1 MITIDL
7 ITGFLGSGKT
17 TFIEKYARWLVA
29 KGERV
34 CILENDYGAINIDRV
49 LLQDLLGPNCELE
62 MVVGGDGAEAH
73 QRRFRTKLI
82 SMAMLGYTRVL
93 VEPSG
98 IYDIDEFFDTL
109 YEEPLDRWYEVGS
122 VLAIVDARLDPA
134 LSAASRYLLASEA
147 ANAGKIIL
155 SKLPA
160 AASTP
165 EAAETQPEA
174 NRTAGIDTDRRDDRR
189 QGAMTAAVDDTE
201 QSATT
206 AAVVDIDQ
214 HPTVAQ
220 NDTIRQTLAILNQVM
235 EELQCTRRFA
245 YPADV
250 LAKPWAQLEDADF
263 RMLEN
268 AGYRHVSFLKQ
279 AVAEEDAYQSLFY
292 MHYETTPEDLQTR
305 VLKLLM
311 DPAAGHVLR
320 IKGFSSGLELN
331 VTKDERHF
339 RPLTAPTEDVIIV
352 IGEDLRKDIVT
363 SYFPGAVTV

>member
-1 MITIDL
+1 MIKIDL

-29 KGERV
+29 RGERV

-49 LLQDLLGPNCELE
+49 LLQDLLGPSCELE

-109 YEEPLDRWYEVGS
+109 YEEPLDRWYEAGS
-122 VLAIVDARLDPA
+122 VLAIVDARLDPD
-134 LSAASRYLLASEA
+134 LSPASRYLLASEA

-155 SKLPA
+155 SKLPG
-160 AASTP
+160 
-165 EAAETQPEA
+165 
-174 NRTAGIDTDRRDDRR
+174 N
-189 QGAMTAAVDDTE
+189 
-201 QSATT
+201 
-206 AAVVDIDQ
+206 
-214 HPTVAQ
+214 VAQ
-220 NDTIRQTLAILNQVM
+220 TLTILNQAM

-263 RMLEN
+263 QMLAA
-268 AGYRHVSFLKQ
+268 AGYRHVSFLKK
-279 AVAEEDAYQSLFY
+279 AVAEEDSYQSLFY
-292 MHYETTPEDLQTR
+292 MHYETTPENLQKR
-305 VLKLLM
+305 VLKLLE

-339 RPLTAPTEDVIIV
+339 RPLTSPTEDVIIV
-352 IGEDLRKDIVT
+352 IGEDLQKDIVAG
-363 SYFPGAVTV
+363 YFPGAVTV

>member
-1 MITIDL
+1 MIKIDL

-17 TFIEKYARWLVA
+17 TFIERYARWLVA

-62 MVVGGDGAEAH
+62 MVVGGDGAVAH

-109 YEEPLDRWYEVGS
+109 YEEPLDRWYELGS
-122 VLAIVDARLDPA
+122 VLTIVDARLDPG
-134 LSAASRYLLASEA
+134 LSPASRYLLASEA

-155 SKLPA
+155 SKLPVT
-160 AASTP
+160 ASVPKDDETLP
-165 EAAETQPEA
+165 AE
-174 NRTAGIDTDRRDDRR
+174 DS
-189 QGAMTAAVDDTE
+189 AAVDN
-201 QSATT
+201 
-206 AAVVDIDQ
+206 IDQ
-214 HPTVAQ
+214 HPVRAQ
-220 NDTIRQTLAILNQVM
+220 NDVIGQTLAVLNQAM
-235 EELQCTRRFA
+235 EEVQCTRRFA

-250 LAKPWAQLEDADF
+250 LAKPWDQLEDSDF
-263 RMLEN
+263 QMLEA
-268 AGYRHVSFLKQ
+268 AGYRHVSFLKK

-292 MHYETTPEDLQTR
+292 MHYETTPEDLKAR
-305 VLKLLM
+305 VLRLLE

-339 RPLTAPTEDVIIV
+339 RPLSVPTEDVIIV
-352 IGEDLRKDIVT
+352 IGEALRKDIVT
-363 SYFPGAVTV
+363 GYFPGAVTV

>member
-122 VLAIVDARLDPA
+122 VLAIVDARLDPG
-134 LSAASRYLLASEA
+134 LSPASRYLLATEA
-147 ANAGKIIL
+147 AGAGKIIL
-155 SKLPA
+155 SKL
-160 AASTP
+160 S
-165 EAAETQPEA
+165 E
-174 NRTAGIDTDRRDDRR
+174 DT
-189 QGAMTAAVDDTE
+189 
-201 QSATT
+201 
-206 AAVVDIDQ
+206 
-214 HPTVAQ
+214 Q
-220 NDTIRQTLAILNQVM
+220 NDTIAQTLAILNQAM
-235 EELQCTRRFA
+235 EEVQCTRRFA

-250 LAKPWAQLEDADF
+250 LAKPWDQLEDTDF
-263 RMLEN
+263 QMLEA
-268 AGYRHVSFLKQ
+268 AGYRHVSFLKK
-279 AVAEEDAYQSLFY
+279 AIAEEDAYQSLFY
-292 MHYETTPEDLQTR
+292 MHYETTPEDLQAR
-305 VLKLLM
+305 VLRLLA

-339 RPLTAPTEDVIIV
+339 RPLSVPTEDVIIV
-352 IGEDLRKDIVT
+352 IGEGLRKDIVAG
-363 SYFPGAVTV
+363 YFPGAVTV

>member
-17 TFIEKYARWLVA
+17 TFIENYARWLVA

-109 YEEPLDRWYEVGS
+109 YEEPLDRWYELGS
-122 VLAIVDARLDPA
+122 VLAIVDARLDPD
-134 LSAASRYLLASEA
+134 LSPASRYLLATEA
-147 ANAGKIIL
+147 AGAGKIIL
-155 SKLPA
+155 SKL
-160 AASTP
+160 S
-165 EAAETQPEA
+165 E
-174 NRTAGIDTDRRDDRR
+174 DT
-189 QGAMTAAVDDTE
+189 
-201 QSATT
+201 
-206 AAVVDIDQ
+206 
-214 HPTVAQ
+214 Q
-220 NDTIRQTLAILNQVM
+220 NDVIGQTLAVLNQAM
-235 EELQCTRRFA
+235 EEVQCTRRFA

-263 RMLEN
+263 QMLEA
-268 AGYRHVSFLKQ
+268 AGYRHVSFLKK

-292 MHYETTPEDLQTR
+292 MHYETTPEDLQAR
-305 VLKLLM
+305 VLKLIA

-339 RPLTAPTEDVIIV
+339 RPLSVPTEDVIIV
-352 IGEDLRKDIVT
+352 IGEGLRKDIVAG
-363 SYFPGAVTV
+363 YFPGAVTV

>member
-1 MITIDL
+1 MIKIDL

-109 YEEPLDRWYEVGS
+109 YEEPLDRWYKVGS
-122 VLAIVDARLDPA
+122 VLAIVDARLDSD
-134 LSAASRYLLASEA
+134 LSPASRYLLASEA

-155 SKLPA
+155 SKLA
-160 AASTP
+160 A
-165 EAAETQPEA
+165 
-174 NRTAGIDTDRRDDRR
+174 D
-189 QGAMTAAVDDTE
+189 
-201 QSATT
+201 
-206 AAVVDIDQ
+206 
-214 HPTVAQ
+214 AQ
-220 NDTIRQTLAILNQVM
+220 NDAIRQTLAILNQAM

-250 LAKPWAQLEDADF
+250 LAKPWDQLEDTDF
-263 RMLEN
+263 QMLEA
-268 AGYRHVSFLKQ
+268 AGYRHVSFLKK

-292 MHYETTPEDLQTR
+292 MHYETTPEDLQKR
-305 VLKLLM
+305 VLKLLT

-339 RPLTAPTEDVIIV
+339 RPLTTPTEDVIIV
-352 IGEDLRKDIVT
+352 IGENLRKDIVAA
-363 SYFPGAVTV
+363 YFPGAVTV

>member
-1 MITIDL
+1 MIKIDL

-17 TFIEKYARWLVA
+17 TFIERYARWLVA

-49 LLQDLLGPNCELE
+49 LLQDLFGPNCELE
-62 MVVGGDGAEAH
+62 MVVGGDGTVAH

-122 VLAIVDARLDPA
+122 VLTIVDARLDPG
-134 LSAASRYLLASEA
+134 LSPASRYLLASEA

-155 SKLPA
+155 SKLPVT
-160 AASTP
+160 ASVPKDDETLP
-165 EAAETQPEA
+165 AE
-174 NRTAGIDTDRRDDRR
+174 DS
-189 QGAMTAAVDDTE
+189 AAVDN
-201 QSATT
+201 
-206 AAVVDIDQ
+206 IDQ
-214 HPTVAQ
+214 HPVRAQ
-220 NDTIRQTLAILNQVM
+220 NDVIGQTLAVLNQAM
-235 EELQCTRRFA
+235 EEVQCTRRFA

-250 LAKPWAQLEDADF
+250 LAKPWDQLEDADF
-263 RMLEN
+263 QMLEA
-268 AGYRHVSFLKQ
+268 AGYRHVSFLKK

-292 MHYETTPEDLQTR
+292 MHYETTPEDLQAR
-305 VLKLLM
+305 VLKLLA

-339 RPLTAPTEDVIIV
+339 RSRSVPTEDVIIV
-352 IGEDLRKDIVT
+352 IGEGLRKDIVAG
-363 SYFPGAVTV
+363 YFPGAVTV

>member
-1 MITIDL
+1 MIKIDL

-122 VLAIVDARLDPA
+122 VLAIVDARLDPD

-155 SKLPA
+155 SKLP
-160 AASTP
+160 
-165 EAAETQPEA
+165 
-174 NRTAGIDTDRRDDRR
+174 TD
-189 QGAMTAAVDDTE
+189 
-201 QSATT
+201 
-206 AAVVDIDQ
+206 
-214 HPTVAQ
+214 AQ
-220 NDTIRQTLAILNQVM
+220 NDIAQTVAILNQAMV
-235 EELQCTRRFA
+235 EVQCKRRFS
-245 YPADV
+245 YPDDV
-250 LAKPWAQLEDADF
+250 LAKPWAQLEEADF
-263 RMLEN
+263 QMLEA
-268 AGYRHVSFLKQ
+268 AGYQHVSFLKK
-279 AVAEEDAYQSLFY
+279 AISEEDAYQSLFY

-305 VLKLLM
+305 VLKLLT

-331 VTKDERHF
+331 VTKDEHHF
-339 RPLTAPTEDVIIV
+339 RPRTTPTEDVIIV
-352 IGEDLRKDIVT
+352 IGEGLRKDIVAG
-363 SYFPGAVTV
+363 YFPGAVTV

>member
-1 MITIDL
+1 MIKIDL

-98 IYDIDEFFDTL
+98 IYDVDEFFDTL

-122 VLAIVDARLDPA
+122 VLTIVDARLDPE

-155 SKLPA
+155 SKLA
-160 AASTP
+160 A
-165 EAAETQPEA
+165 
-174 NRTAGIDTDRRDDRR
+174 D
-189 QGAMTAAVDDTE
+189 
-201 QSATT
+201 
-206 AAVVDIDQ
+206 
-214 HPTVAQ
+214 AQ
-220 NDTIRQTLAILNQVM
+220 NDAIRQTLAILNQAM
-235 EELQCTRRFA
+235 EELQCARRFA

-250 LAKPWAQLEDADF
+250 LAKPWDQLEDADF
-263 RMLEN
+263 QMLEA
-268 AGYRHVSFLKQ
+268 AGYRHVSFLKK

-292 MHYETTPEDLQTR
+292 MHYETTPEDLKER
-305 VLKLLM
+305 VLKLLE

-320 IKGFSSGLELN
+320 IKGFSSGLKLN

-339 RPLTAPTEDVIIV
+339 RPLTTPTEDVIIV
-352 IGEDLRKDIVT
+352 IGEGLRKDIVAG
-363 SYFPGAVTV
+363 YFPGAVTV

>member
-17 TFIEKYARWLVA
+17 TFIKKYARWLVA

-98 IYDIDEFFDTL
+98 IYDVDEFFDTL
-109 YEEPLDRWYEVGS
+109 YEEPLDRWYELGS
-122 VLAIVDARLDPA
+122 VLAIIDARLDPG
-134 LSAASRYLLASEA
+134 LSPASRYLLASEA

-155 SKLPA
+155 SKL
-160 AASTP
+160 S
-165 EAAETQPEA
+165 E
-174 NRTAGIDTDRRDDRR
+174 DT
-189 QGAMTAAVDDTE
+189 
-201 QSATT
+201 
-206 AAVVDIDQ
+206 
-214 HPTVAQ
+214 Q
-220 NDTIRQTLAILNQVM
+220 NDTIAQTLAILNQAM
-235 EELQCTRRFA
+235 EELQCSRRFS
-245 YPADV
+245 YPNDV
-250 LAKPWAQLEDADF
+250 LANPWDQLEDADF
-263 RMLEN
+263 QMLEA
-268 AGYRHVSFLKQ
+268 AGYRHVSFLKK
-279 AVAEEDAYQSLFY
+279 AVAEEGAYQSLFY
-292 MHYETTPEDLQTR
+292 MHYETTPEDLRAR
-305 VLKLLM
+305 VLKLLE

-352 IGEDLRKDIVT
+352 IGEGLRKDIVAG
-363 SYFPGAVTV
+363 YFPGAVTV

>member
-49 LLQDLLGPNCELE
+49 LLQDLLGPNCDLE

-82 SMAMLGYTRVL
+82 SMAMLGYTRVI

-98 IYDIDEFFDTL
+98 IYDVDEFFDTL
-109 YEEPLDRWYEVGS
+109 YEDPLDRWYKIGS
-122 VLAIVDARLDPA
+122 VLTIVDTQLDPK
-134 LSAASRYLLASEA
+134 LSEASRYLLASEA
-147 ANAGKIIL
+147 AGAGKIIL

-160 AASTP
+160 ASSTP
-165 EAAETQPEA
+165 EDAETQPAEDSA
-174 NRTAGIDTDRRDDRR
+174 ADINAGYPDDHPESTMTSPVVDTEKFPAKNSAVADIDTKN
-189 QGAMTAAVDDTE
+189 AA
-201 QSATT
+201 
-206 AAVVDIDQ
+206 IG
-214 HPTVAQ
+214 
-220 NDTIRQTLAILNQVM
+220 QTLMILNQSM
-235 EELQCTRRFA
+235 EEVQCKRRFS

-250 LAKPWAQLEDADF
+250 LAKPWDALEDTDF
-263 RMLEN
+263 QMLET
-268 AGYRHVSFLKQ
+268 AGYQHVGFLKR
-279 AVAEEDAYQSLFY
+279 AIAEGDAYQSLFY
-292 MHYETTPEDLQTR
+292 MHYETTAEDLQAR
-305 VLKLLM
+305 VLKLLE
-311 DPAAGHVLR
+311 DPTAGHVLR

-339 RPLTAPTEDVIIV
+339 RPLSAPTEDVIIV
-352 IGEDLRKDIVT
+352 IGEGLRKEIVAT
-363 SYFPGAVTV
+363 YFPGAVTV

>member
-122 VLAIVDARLDPA
+122 VLAIVDARLNPA
-134 LSAASRYLLASEA
+134 LSPASRYLLASEA

-160 AASTP
+160 ATSTP
-165 EAAETQPEA
+165 EADETQPAEDSA
-174 NRTAGIDTDRRDDRR
+174 ARIEIGRRNA
-189 QGAMTAAVDDTE
+189 QQHTMTAAVDN
-201 QSATT
+201 
-206 AAVVDIDQ
+206 IDQ
-214 HPTVAQ
+214 HTADAQ
-220 NDTIRQTLAILNQVM
+220 NDAIRQTLAILNQAM
-235 EELQCTRRFA
+235 EELQCARRFA

-250 LAKPWAQLEDADF
+250 LAKPWEQLEDADF

-268 AGYRHVSFLKQ
+268 AGYRHVSFLKRT
-279 AVAEEDAYQSLFY
+279 VAEEDAYQSLFY

-305 VLKLLM
+305 VLKLLT

-352 IGEDLRKDIVT
+352 IGENLRKDIVAG
-363 SYFPGAVTV
+363 YFPGAVTI

>member
-62 MVVGGDGAEAH
+62 MVVGGDGAKAH

-109 YEEPLDRWYEVGS
+109 YEEPLDRWYELGS
-122 VLAIVDARLDPA
+122 VLTIVDAQLDPN
-134 LSAASRYLLASEA
+134 LSPASRYLLATEA
-147 ANAGKIIL
+147 AGAGKIIL
-155 SKLPA
+155 SKL
-160 AASTP
+160 S
-165 EAAETQPEA
+165 E
-174 NRTAGIDTDRRDDRR
+174 DT
-189 QGAMTAAVDDTE
+189 
-201 QSATT
+201 
-206 AAVVDIDQ
+206 
-214 HPTVAQ
+214 Q
-220 NDTIRQTLAILNQVM
+220 NDVIGQTLAVLNQAM
-235 EELQCTRRFA
+235 EEVQCARRFA

-250 LAKPWAQLEDADF
+250 LAKPWGQLEDTDF
-263 RMLEN
+263 QMLEA
-268 AGYRHVSFLKQ
+268 AGYRHVSFLKK

-292 MHYETTPEDLQTR
+292 MHYETTPEDLQAR
-305 VLKLLM
+305 VLKLLV

-339 RPLTAPTEDVIIV
+339 RPLSVPTEDVIIV
-352 IGEDLRKDIVT
+352 IGEGLRKDIVAG
-363 SYFPGAVTV
+363 YFPGAVTV

>member
-62 MVVGGDGAEAH
+62 MVVGGDGAVAH

-98 IYDIDEFFDTL
+98 IYDIDEFFDSL

-122 VLAIVDARLDPA
+122 VLTIVDARLDPG
-134 LSAASRYLLASEA
+134 LSPASRYLLASEA
-147 ANAGKIIL
+147 AGAGKIIL
-155 SKLPA
+155 SKLPVTL
-160 AASTP
+160 STP
-165 EAAETQPEA
+165 KHDKARPEA
-174 NRTAGIDTDRRDDRR
+174 NRTAGIDTGRRNDRR
-189 QGAMTAAVDDTE
+189 QRAMTAPVDN
-201 QSATT
+201 
-206 AAVVDIDQ
+206 IDQ
-214 HPTVAQ
+214 HPERAQ
-220 NDTIRQTLAILNQVM
+220 NDVIAQTLAILNQVM
-235 EELQCTRRFA
+235 EEVQCARRFA

-250 LAKPWAQLEDADF
+250 LAKPWDQLEDSDF
-263 RMLEN
+263 QMLEA
-268 AGYRHVSFLKQ
+268 AGYRHVSFLKK

-292 MHYETTPEDLQTR
+292 MHYETTPEDLQAR
-305 VLKLLM
+305 VLKLLA

-320 IKGFSSGLELN
+320 IKGFSSGFELN

-352 IGEDLRKDIVT
+352 IGEGLRKDIVAG
-363 SYFPGAVTV
+363 YFPGAVTV

>member
-29 KGERV
+29 RGERV
-34 CILENDYGAINIDRV
+34 RILENDYGAINIDRV

-109 YEEPLDRWYEVGS
+109 YEEPLDRWYELGS
-122 VLAIVDARLDPA
+122 VLAIVDARLDPG
-134 LSAASRYLLASEA
+134 LSPASRYLLATEA

-155 SKLPA
+155 SKL
-160 AASTP
+160 S
-165 EAAETQPEA
+165 E
-174 NRTAGIDTDRRDDRR
+174 DT
-189 QGAMTAAVDDTE
+189 
-201 QSATT
+201 
-206 AAVVDIDQ
+206 
-214 HPTVAQ
+214 Q
-220 NDTIRQTLAILNQVM
+220 NDTIGQTLAVLNQAM

-250 LAKPWAQLEDADF
+250 LAKPWDQLEDTDF
-263 RMLEN
+263 QMLEA
-268 AGYRHVSFLKQ
+268 AGYRHVSFLKK
-279 AVAEEDAYQSLFY
+279 AIAEEDAYQSLFY
-292 MHYETTPEDLQTR
+292 MHYETTPEDLQAR
-305 VLKLLM
+305 VLKLLA

-339 RPLTAPTEDVIIV
+339 RPLSVPTEDVIIV
-352 IGEDLRKDIVT
+352 IGEGLRKDIVAG
-363 SYFPGAVTV
+363 YFPGAVTV

>member
-17 TFIEKYARWLVA
+17 TFIENYARWLVA

-122 VLAIVDARLDPA
+122 VLAIVDARLDPG
-134 LSAASRYLLASEA
+134 LSPASRYLLATEA
-147 ANAGKIIL
+147 AGAGKIIL
-155 SKLPA
+155 SKL
-160 AASTP
+160 S
-165 EAAETQPEA
+165 E
-174 NRTAGIDTDRRDDRR
+174 DT
-189 QGAMTAAVDDTE
+189 
-201 QSATT
+201 
-206 AAVVDIDQ
+206 
-214 HPTVAQ
+214 Q
-220 NDTIRQTLAILNQVM
+220 NDVIGQTLAVLNQAM

-250 LAKPWAQLEDADF
+250 LAKPWAQLEDTDF
-263 RMLEN
+263 QMLEA
-268 AGYRHVSFLKQ
+268 AGYRHVSFLKK
-279 AVAEEDAYQSLFY
+279 AIAEEDAYQSLFY
-292 MHYETTPEDLQTR
+292 MHYETTPEDLQAR
-305 VLKLLM
+305 VLRLLA

-339 RPLTAPTEDVIIV
+339 RPLSAPTEDVIIV
-352 IGEDLRKDIVT
+352 IGEGLRKDIVAG
-363 SYFPGAVTV
+363 YFPGAVTV

>member
-17 TFIEKYARWLVA
+17 TFIERYAHWLVA

-62 MVVGGDGAEAH
+62 MVVGGDGAVAH

-109 YEEPLDRWYEVGS
+109 YEEPLDRWYELGS
-122 VLAIVDARLDPA
+122 VLTIVDAQLDPD
-134 LSAASRYLLASEA
+134 LSPASRYLLATEA
-147 ANAGKIIL
+147 AGAGKIIL
-155 SKLPA
+155 SKL
-160 AASTP
+160 S
-165 EAAETQPEA
+165 E
-174 NRTAGIDTDRRDDRR
+174 DT
-189 QGAMTAAVDDTE
+189 
-201 QSATT
+201 
-206 AAVVDIDQ
+206 
-214 HPTVAQ
+214 Q
-220 NDTIRQTLAILNQVM
+220 NDVIGQTLAVLNQAM

-250 LAKPWAQLEDADF
+250 LAKPWDQLEDTDF
-263 RMLEN
+263 QMLEA
-268 AGYRHVSFLKQ
+268 AGYRHVSFLKR

-292 MHYETTPEDLQTR
+292 MHYETTPEDLQAR
-305 VLKLLM
+305 VLKLLA

-339 RPLTAPTEDVIIV
+339 RPLSVPTEDVIIV
-352 IGEDLRKDIVT
+352 IGEGLRKDIVAG
-363 SYFPGAVTV
+363 YFPGAVTV

>member
-17 TFIEKYARWLVA
+17 TFIEKYAHWLVA

-98 IYDIDEFFDTL
+98 IYDVDEFFDTL

-122 VLAIVDARLDPA
+122 VLTIVDARLDPG
-134 LSAASRYLLASEA
+134 LSPASRYLLASEA

-155 SKLPA
+155 SKL
-160 AASTP
+160 S
-165 EAAETQPEA
+165 E
-174 NRTAGIDTDRRDDRR
+174 DT
-189 QGAMTAAVDDTE
+189 
-201 QSATT
+201 
-206 AAVVDIDQ
+206 
-214 HPTVAQ
+214 Q
-220 NDTIRQTLAILNQVM
+220 NDTIAQTLAILNQVM
-235 EELQCTRRFA
+235 EEVQCARRFA

-250 LAKPWAQLEDADF
+250 LAKPWDQLEDSDF
-263 RMLEN
+263 QMLEA
-268 AGYRHVSFLKQ
+268 AGYRHVSFLKK

-292 MHYETTPEDLQTR
+292 MHYETTPEDLQAR
-305 VLKLLM
+305 VLKLLE

-352 IGEDLRKDIVT
+352 IGEGLRKDIVAG
-363 SYFPGAVTV
+363 YFPGAVTV

>member
-17 TFIEKYARWLVA
+17 TFIERYARWLVT

-98 IYDIDEFFDTL
+98 IYDVDEFFDTL

-122 VLAIVDARLDPA
+122 VLTIVDARLDPG
-134 LSAASRYLLASEA
+134 LSPASRYLLASEA

-155 SKLPA
+155 SKLPVT
-160 AASTP
+160 ASVPKDDETLP
-165 EAAETQPEA
+165 AE
-174 NRTAGIDTDRRDDRR
+174 DS
-189 QGAMTAAVDDTE
+189 AAVDN
-201 QSATT
+201 
-206 AAVVDIDQ
+206 IDQ
-214 HPTVAQ
+214 PPTDAQ
-220 NDTIRQTLAILNQVM
+220 NDAIAQTLAILNQVM
-235 EELQCTRRFA
+235 EEVQCARHFA

-250 LAKPWAQLEDADF
+250 LAKPWDQLEDSDF
-263 RMLEN
+263 QMLEA
-268 AGYRHVSFLKQ
+268 AGYRHVSFLKK

-292 MHYETTPEDLQTR
+292 MHYETTPEDLQAR
-305 VLKLLM
+305 VLKLLA

-339 RPLTAPTEDVIIV
+339 RSRSVPTEDVIIV
-352 IGEDLRKDIVT
+352 IGEGLRKDIVAG
-363 SYFPGAVTV
+363 YFPGAVTV

>member
-17 TFIEKYARWLVA
+17 TFIEKYARWLVT

-98 IYDIDEFFDTL
+98 IYDVDEFFDTL

-122 VLAIVDARLDPA
+122 VLAIVDARLDPE

-147 ANAGKIIL
+147 AGAGKIIL
-155 SKLPA
+155 SKL
-160 AASTP
+160 
-165 EAAETQPEA
+165 
-174 NRTAGIDTDRRDDRR
+174 TD
-189 QGAMTAAVDDTE
+189 V
-201 QSATT
+201 
-206 AAVVDIDQ
+206 
-214 HPTVAQ
+214 Q
-220 NDTIRQTLAILNQVM
+220 NDIARTLVLLNQAM
-235 EELQCTRRFA
+235 EEVQCTRRFA

-250 LAKPWAQLEDADF
+250 LAKPWDQLEDADF
-263 RMLEN
+263 QMLEA
-268 AGYRHVSFLKQ
+268 AGYRHVSFLKK

-292 MHYETTPEDLQTR
+292 MHYETTSEDLQAR
-305 VLKLLM
+305 VLKLLE

-352 IGEDLRKDIVT
+352 IGEDLRKDIVAG
-363 SYFPGAVTV
+363 YFPGAVTV

>member
-17 TFIEKYARWLVA
+17 TFIERYARWLVA

-98 IYDIDEFFDTL
+98 IYDVDEFFDTL

-122 VLAIVDARLDPA
+122 VLTIVDARLDPG
-134 LSAASRYLLASEA
+134 LSPASRYLLATEA

-155 SKLPA
+155 SKL
-160 AASTP
+160 S
-165 EAAETQPEA
+165 E
-174 NRTAGIDTDRRDDRR
+174 DT
-189 QGAMTAAVDDTE
+189 
-201 QSATT
+201 
-206 AAVVDIDQ
+206 
-214 HPTVAQ
+214 Q
-220 NDTIRQTLAILNQVM
+220 NDTIAQTLAILNQVM
-235 EELQCTRRFA
+235 EEVQCARRFA

-250 LAKPWAQLEDADF
+250 LAKPWDQLEDSDF
-263 RMLEN
+263 QMLEA
-268 AGYRHVSFLKQ
+268 AGYRHVSFLKK

-292 MHYETTPEDLQTR
+292 MHYETTPEDLQAR
-305 VLKLLM
+305 VLKLLA

-352 IGEDLRKDIVT
+352 IGEGLRKDIVAG
-363 SYFPGAVTV
+363 YFPGAVTV

>member
-73 QRRFRTKLI
+73 KRRFRTKLI

-98 IYDIDEFFDTL
+98 IYDVDEFFDTL

-122 VLAIVDARLDPA
+122 VLTIVDARLDPG
-134 LSAASRYLLASEA
+134 LSPASRYLLASEA

-155 SKLPA
+155 SKL
-160 AASTP
+160 S
-165 EAAETQPEA
+165 E
-174 NRTAGIDTDRRDDRR
+174 DT
-189 QGAMTAAVDDTE
+189 
-201 QSATT
+201 
-206 AAVVDIDQ
+206 
-214 HPTVAQ
+214 Q
-220 NDTIRQTLAILNQVM
+220 NDTIAQTLAILNQVM
-235 EELQCTRRFA
+235 EEVQCARRFA

-250 LAKPWAQLEDADF
+250 LAKPWDQLEDTDF
-263 RMLEN
+263 QMLEA
-268 AGYRHVSFLKQ
+268 AGYRHVSFLKK

-292 MHYETTPEDLQTR
+292 MHYETTPEDLQAR
-305 VLKLLM
+305 VLKLLA

-339 RPLTAPTEDVIIV
+339 RPLSVPTEDVIIV
-352 IGEDLRKDIVT
+352 IGEGLRKDIVAG
-363 SYFPGAVTV
+363 YFPGAVTV

>member
-109 YEEPLDRWYEVGS
+109 YEEPLDRWYELGS
-122 VLAIVDARLDPA
+122 VLTIVDARLDPN
-134 LSAASRYLLASEA
+134 LSPASRYLLATEA
-147 ANAGKIIL
+147 AGAGKIIL
-155 SKLPA
+155 SKLSA
-160 AASTP
+160 
-165 EAAETQPEA
+165 
-174 NRTAGIDTDRRDDRR
+174 DT
-189 QGAMTAAVDDTE
+189 
-201 QSATT
+201 
-206 AAVVDIDQ
+206 
-214 HPTVAQ
+214 Q
-220 NDTIRQTLAILNQVM
+220 NDVIGQTLAILNQAM
-235 EELQCTRRFA
+235 EELQCARRFA

-250 LAKPWAQLEDADF
+250 LAKQWDQLEDTDF
-263 RMLEN
+263 QMLET
-268 AGYRHVSFLKQ
+268 AGYRHVSFLKK
-279 AVAEEDAYQSLFY
+279 AITEEDAYQSLFY
-292 MHYETTPEDLQTR
+292 MYYETTPEDLQAR
-305 VLKLLM
+305 VLKLLV

-339 RPLTAPTEDVIIV
+339 RPLSVPTEDVIIV
-352 IGEDLRKDIVT
+352 IGEGLRKDIVAG
-363 SYFPGAVTV
+363 YFPGAVTV

>member
-29 KGERV
+29 RGERV

-122 VLAIVDARLDPA
+122 VLAIVDARLDPGF
-134 LSAASRYLLASEA
+134 SPASRYLLASEA

-155 SKLPA
+155 SKLA
-160 AASTP
+160 A
-165 EAAETQPEA
+165 
-174 NRTAGIDTDRRDDRR
+174 D
-189 QGAMTAAVDDTE
+189 
-201 QSATT
+201 
-206 AAVVDIDQ
+206 
-214 HPTVAQ
+214 AQ
-220 NDTIRQTLAILNQVM
+220 NDAIRQTLAILNQAM

-250 LAKPWAQLEDADF
+250 LAKPWDQLEDADF
-263 RMLEN
+263 QMLEA
-268 AGYRHVSFLKQ
+268 AGYRHVSFLKK

-292 MHYETTPEDLQTR
+292 MHYETTPEDLQKR
-305 VLKLLM
+305 VLKLLT

-339 RPLTAPTEDVIIV
+339 RPLTTPTEDVIIV
-352 IGEDLRKDIVT
+352 IGENLRKDIVAG
-363 SYFPGAVTV
+363 YFPGAVTV

>member
-17 TFIEKYARWLVA
+17 TFIKKYARWLVA

-98 IYDIDEFFDTL
+98 IYDVDEFFDTL
-109 YEEPLDRWYEVGS
+109 YEEPLDRWYELDS
-122 VLAIVDARLDPA
+122 VLTIIDARLDPG
-134 LSAASRYLLASEA
+134 LSPASRYLLASEA

-155 SKLPA
+155 SKL
-160 AASTP
+160 S
-165 EAAETQPEA
+165 E
-174 NRTAGIDTDRRDDRR
+174 DT
-189 QGAMTAAVDDTE
+189 
-201 QSATT
+201 
-206 AAVVDIDQ
+206 
-214 HPTVAQ
+214 Q
-220 NDTIRQTLAILNQVM
+220 NDTIAQTLALLNQAM
-235 EELQCTRRFA
+235 EEVQCSRRFS
-245 YPADV
+245 YPNDV
-250 LAKPWAQLEDADF
+250 LAKPWDQLEDADF
-263 RMLEN
+263 QMLEA
-268 AGYRHVSFLKQ
+268 AGYRHVSFLKK
-279 AVAEEDAYQSLFY
+279 AISEEDAYQSLFY
-292 MHYETTPEDLQTR
+292 MHYETTPEDLRAR
-305 VLKLLM
+305 VLKLLE

-352 IGEDLRKDIVT
+352 IGEALRKDIVAG
-363 SYFPGAVTV
+363 YFPGAVTV

>member
-29 KGERV
+29 RGERV

-122 VLAIVDARLDPA
+122 VLTIIDARLDPG
-134 LSAASRYLLASEA
+134 LSPASRYLLASEA

-155 SKLPA
+155 SKLPG
-160 AASTP
+160 
-165 EAAETQPEA
+165 
-174 NRTAGIDTDRRDDRR
+174 N
-189 QGAMTAAVDDTE
+189 
-201 QSATT
+201 
-206 AAVVDIDQ
+206 
-214 HPTVAQ
+214 VA
-220 NDTIRQTLAILNQVM
+220 QTLAILNQAM
-235 EELQCTRRFA
+235 EELQCTCRFA

-250 LAKPWAQLEDADF
+250 LAKPWEQLEDADF
-263 RMLEN
+263 QMLEN
-268 AGYRHVSFLKQ
+268 AGYRHVSFLKR

-292 MHYETTPEDLQTR
+292 MHYETTPENLKKR
-305 VLKLLM
+305 VLKLLT

-339 RPLTAPTEDVIIV
+339 RPLTTPTEDVIIV
-352 IGEDLRKDIVT
+352 IGENLRKDIVAG
-363 SYFPGAVTV
+363 YFPGAVTV

>member
-82 SMAMLGYTRVL
+82 SMAMLGYTRIL

-122 VLAIVDARLDPA
+122 VLTIVDARLDPG
-134 LSAASRYLLASEA
+134 LSPASRYLLASEA
-147 ANAGKIIL
+147 AGAGKIIL
-155 SKLPA
+155 SKL
-160 AASTP
+160 S
-165 EAAETQPEA
+165 E
-174 NRTAGIDTDRRDDRR
+174 DT
-189 QGAMTAAVDDTE
+189 
-201 QSATT
+201 
-206 AAVVDIDQ
+206 
-214 HPTVAQ
+214 Q
-220 NDTIRQTLAILNQVM
+220 NDTIAQTLALLNQAM
-235 EELQCTRRFA
+235 EEVQCTRRFS
-245 YPADV
+245 YPDDV

-263 RMLEN
+263 QMLEA
-268 AGYRHVSFLKQ
+268 AGYRHVSFLKK
-279 AVAEEDAYQSLFY
+279 AVTEEDAYQSLFY
-292 MHYETTPEDLQTR
+292 MHYETTPEDLQAR
-305 VLKLLM
+305 VLKLLE

-352 IGEDLRKDIVT
+352 IGEGLRKDIVA

>member
-109 YEEPLDRWYEVGS
+109 YEEPLDRWYELGS
-122 VLAIVDARLDPA
+122 VLAIVDARLDPD
-134 LSAASRYLLASEA
+134 LSPASRYLLATEA
-147 ANAGKIIL
+147 AGAGKIIL
-155 SKLPA
+155 SKL
-160 AASTP
+160 S
-165 EAAETQPEA
+165 E
-174 NRTAGIDTDRRDDRR
+174 DT
-189 QGAMTAAVDDTE
+189 
-201 QSATT
+201 
-206 AAVVDIDQ
+206 
-214 HPTVAQ
+214 Q
-220 NDTIRQTLAILNQVM
+220 NDTIGQTLAVLNQAM
-235 EELQCTRRFA
+235 EEVQCTRRFA

-250 LAKPWAQLEDADF
+250 LAKPWDQLEDTDF
-263 RMLEN
+263 QMLEA
-268 AGYRHVSFLKQ
+268 AGYRHVSFLKK
-279 AVAEEDAYQSLFY
+279 AIAEEDAYQSLFY
-292 MHYETTPEDLQTR
+292 MHYETTPEDLQAR
-305 VLKLLM
+305 VLKLLV

-352 IGEDLRKDIVT
+352 IGEGLRKDIVAG
-363 SYFPGAVTV
+363 YFPGAVTV

>member
-62 MVVGGDGAEAH
+62 MVVGGDGAVAH

-98 IYDIDEFFDTL
+98 IYDVDEFFDTL

-122 VLAIVDARLDPA
+122 VLTIVDARLDPG
-134 LSAASRYLLASEA
+134 LSPASRYLLATEA
-147 ANAGKIIL
+147 AGAGKIIL
-155 SKLPA
+155 SKL
-160 AASTP
+160 S
-165 EAAETQPEA
+165 E
-174 NRTAGIDTDRRDDRR
+174 DT
-189 QGAMTAAVDDTE
+189 
-201 QSATT
+201 
-206 AAVVDIDQ
+206 
-214 HPTVAQ
+214 Q
-220 NDTIRQTLAILNQVM
+220 NDTIAQTLAILNQAM
-235 EELQCTRRFA
+235 EEVQCARRFA

-250 LAKPWAQLEDADF
+250 IAKPWDQLEDADF
-263 RMLEN
+263 QMLEA
-268 AGYRHVSFLKQ
+268 AGYRHVSFLKKD
-279 AVAEEDAYQSLFY
+279 VAEEEAYQSLFY
-292 MHYETTPEDLQTR
+292 MHYETTPEDLKVR
-305 VLKLLM
+305 VLKLLA

-339 RPLTAPTEDVIIV
+339 RPLTAPTEDVIII
-352 IGEDLRKDIVT
+352 IGEGLRKDIVAG
-363 SYFPGAVTV
+363 YFPGAVTV

>member
-17 TFIEKYARWLVA
+17 TFIKKYARWLVA

-98 IYDIDEFFDTL
+98 IYDVDEFFDTL
-109 YEEPLDRWYEVGS
+109 YEEPLDRWYELGS
-122 VLAIVDARLDPA
+122 VLTIVDARLDPG
-134 LSAASRYLLASEA
+134 LSPASRYLLASEA

-155 SKLPA
+155 SKL
-160 AASTP
+160 S
-165 EAAETQPEA
+165 E
-174 NRTAGIDTDRRDDRR
+174 DT
-189 QGAMTAAVDDTE
+189 
-201 QSATT
+201 
-206 AAVVDIDQ
+206 
-214 HPTVAQ
+214 Q
-220 NDTIRQTLAILNQVM
+220 NDTIAQTLALLNQAM
-235 EELQCTRRFA
+235 EEVQCTRRFS
-245 YPADV
+245 YPNDV
-250 LAKPWAQLEDADF
+250 LAKPWDQLEDADF
-263 RMLEN
+263 QMLEA
-268 AGYRHVSFLKQ
+268 AGYRHVSFLKK
-279 AVAEEDAYQSLFY
+279 AVTEEDAYQSLFY
-292 MHYETTPEDLQTR
+292 MHYETTPEDLRAR
-305 VLKLLM
+305 VLKLLA

-352 IGEDLRKDIVT
+352 IGEGLRKDIVAG
-363 SYFPGAVTV
+363 YFPGAVTV

>member
-29 KGERV
+29 RGERV

-122 VLAIVDARLDPA
+122 VLAIVDARLDPG
-134 LSAASRYLLASEA
+134 LSPASRYLLASEA

-155 SKLPA
+155 SKLPG
-160 AASTP
+160 
-165 EAAETQPEA
+165 
-174 NRTAGIDTDRRDDRR
+174 N
-189 QGAMTAAVDDTE
+189 
-201 QSATT
+201 
-206 AAVVDIDQ
+206 
-214 HPTVAQ
+214 VA
-220 NDTIRQTLAILNQVM
+220 QTLAILNQAM
-235 EELQCTRRFA
+235 EELQCTRRFS
-245 YPADV
+245 YPDDV
-250 LAKPWAQLEDADF
+250 LAKPWDQLEDADF
-263 RMLEN
+263 QMLEA
-268 AGYRHVSFLKQ
+268 AGYRHVSFLKK

-292 MHYETTPEDLQTR
+292 MHYETTPEDLRAR
-305 VLKLLM
+305 VLKLLE

-320 IKGFSSGLELN
+320 IKGFSSGLELD

-352 IGEDLRKDIVT
+352 IGEGLRKDIVAA
-363 SYFPGAVTV
+363 YFPGAVTV

>member
-1 MITIDL
+1 MIKIDL

-17 TFIEKYARWLVA
+17 TFIERYARWLVA
-29 KGERV
+29 RGERV

-98 IYDIDEFFDTL
+98 IYDVDEFFDTL

-122 VLAIVDARLDPA
+122 VLAIVDARLDPD
-134 LSAASRYLLASEA
+134 LSPASRYLLASEA

-155 SKLPA
+155 SKLSVT
-160 AASTP
+160 ASTP
-165 EAAETQPEA
+165 KPDEAQPEA
-174 NRTAGIDTDRRDDRR
+174 NRTAGIDVGRRDDRR
-189 QGAMTAAVDDTE
+189 QGAMIAAVDN
-201 QSATT
+201 
-206 AAVVDIDQ
+206 IDQ
-214 HPTVAQ
+214 HPTDVQ
-220 NDTIRQTLAILNQVM
+220 NDIAQTLALLNQAMAEV
-235 EELQCTRRFA
+235 QCTRRFA

-250 LAKPWAQLEDADF
+250 LATPWDQLAEADF
-263 RMLEN
+263 QMLEA
-268 AGYRHVSFLKQ
+268 AGYRHVSFLKK

-292 MHYETTPEDLQTR
+292 MHYETTPEDLRAR
-305 VLKLLM
+305 VLKLLE

-352 IGEDLRKDIVT
+352 IGEDLRKDIVAG
-363 SYFPGAVTV
+363 YFPGAVTV

>member
-1 MITIDL
+1 MIKIDL

-122 VLAIVDARLDPA
+122 VLAIVDARLDPGF
-134 LSAASRYLLASEA
+134 SPASRYLLASEA

-155 SKLPA
+155 SKLA
-160 AASTP
+160 ADASAP
-165 EAAETQPEA
+165 EDAETQPAEDS
-174 NRTAGIDTDRRDDRR
+174 TAGIEAGRRDAHP
-189 QGAMTAAVDDTE
+189 QGAMTAEVDD
-201 QSATT
+201 
-206 AAVVDIDQ
+206 IGQ
-214 HPTVAQ
+214 HPTDAQ
-220 NDTIRQTLAILNQVM
+220 NGIAQTLALLNQAM
-235 EELQCTRRFA
+235 EELQCTRRFVD
-245 YPADV
+245 PADV
-250 LAKPWAQLEDADF
+250 LAKPWEQLEDADF
-263 RMLEN
+263 QMLEN
-268 AGYRHVSFLKQ
+268 AGYRHVSFLKK

-292 MHYETTPEDLQTR
+292 MHYETTPEDLKER
-305 VLKLLM
+305 VLKLLV
-311 DPAAGHVLR
+311 DPAAGQVLR

-339 RPLTAPTEDVIIV
+339 RPLTVPTEDVIIV
-352 IGEDLRKDIVT
+352 IGENLRKDVVA

>member
-98 IYDIDEFFDTL
+98 IYDVDEFFDTL

-122 VLAIVDARLDPA
+122 VLDIVDARLDPG
-134 LSAASRYLLASEA
+134 LSPASRYLLASEVA
-147 ANAGKIIL
+147 GAGKIIL
-155 SKLPA
+155 SKLPVT
-160 AASTP
+160 ASVPKDDETLP
-165 EAAETQPEA
+165 AE
-174 NRTAGIDTDRRDDRR
+174 DS
-189 QGAMTAAVDDTE
+189 AAVDD
-201 QSATT
+201 
-206 AAVVDIDQ
+206 IDQ
-214 HPTVAQ
+214 PPMDTQ
-220 NDTIRQTLAILNQVM
+220 NDTIEQTLAILNQAM
-235 EELQCTRRFA
+235 EEVQCARRFA

-250 LAKPWAQLEDADF
+250 LAKPWAQLEDSDF
-263 RMLEN
+263 QMLEA
-268 AGYRHVSFLKQ
+268 AGYRHVSFLKK

-292 MHYETTPEDLQTR
+292 MHYETTPKDLQAR
-305 VLKLLM
+305 VLKLLA

-352 IGEDLRKDIVT
+352 IGEGLRKDIVAG
-363 SYFPGAVTV
+363 YFPGAVTV

>member
-17 TFIEKYARWLVA
+17 TFIERYARWLVA
-29 KGERV
+29 RGERV

-98 IYDIDEFFDTL
+98 IYDVDEFFDIL

-122 VLAIVDARLDPA
+122 VLAIVDARLDPE

-155 SKLPA
+155 SKLPG
-160 AASTP
+160 
-165 EAAETQPEA
+165 
-174 NRTAGIDTDRRDDRR
+174 N
-189 QGAMTAAVDDTE
+189 
-201 QSATT
+201 
-206 AAVVDIDQ
+206 
-214 HPTVAQ
+214 VA
-220 NDTIRQTLAILNQVM
+220 QTLAILNQAM
-235 EELQCTRRFA
+235 EELQCTRRFS
-245 YPADV
+245 YPDDV
-250 LAKPWAQLEDADF
+250 LAKPWDQLEDADLQ
-263 RMLEN
+263 MLEA
-268 AGYRHVSFLKQ
+268 AGYRHVSYLKK

-305 VLKLLM
+305 VLKLLT
-311 DPAAGHVLR
+311 DPAVGRVLR

-339 RPLTAPTEDVIIV
+339 RPLITPTEDVIIV
-352 IGEDLRKDIVT
+352 IGEGLRKDVVAT
-363 SYFPGAVTV
+363 YFPGAVTV

>member
-109 YEEPLDRWYEVGS
+109 YEEPLDHWYEVGS
-122 VLAIVDARLDPA
+122 VLAIVDARLDPD
-134 LSAASRYLLASEA
+134 LSPASRYLLASEA

-155 SKLPA
+155 SKL
-160 AASTP
+160 
-165 EAAETQPEA
+165 
-174 NRTAGIDTDRRDDRR
+174 
-189 QGAMTAAVDDTE
+189 AVD
-201 QSATT
+201 
-206 AAVVDIDQ
+206 
-214 HPTVAQ
+214 AQ
-220 NDTIRQTLAILNQVM
+220 NDAIKQTLAILNQAM
-235 EELQCTRRFA
+235 EELQCARRFA

-250 LAKPWAQLEDADF
+250 LAKPWDQLEDADF
-263 RMLEN
+263 QMLEN
-268 AGYRHVSFLKQ
+268 AGYRHVSFLKK

-292 MHYETTPEDLQTR
+292 MHYETTAEDLQAR
-305 VLKLLM
+305 VLKLLT

-339 RPLTAPTEDVIIV
+339 RPLTTPTEDVIIV
-352 IGEDLRKDIVT
+352 IGENLRKDIVAG
-363 SYFPGAVTV
+363 YFPGAVTV

>member
-98 IYDIDEFFDTL
+98 IYDVDEFFDTL
-109 YEEPLDRWYEVGS
+109 YEEPLDRWYELGS
-122 VLAIVDARLDPA
+122 VLAIVDARLDPG
-134 LSAASRYLLASEA
+134 LSPASRYLLASEA

-155 SKLPA
+155 SKL
-160 AASTP
+160 S
-165 EAAETQPEA
+165 E
-174 NRTAGIDTDRRDDRR
+174 DT
-189 QGAMTAAVDDTE
+189 
-201 QSATT
+201 
-206 AAVVDIDQ
+206 
-214 HPTVAQ
+214 Q
-220 NDTIRQTLAILNQVM
+220 NDTIAQTLALLNQAM
-235 EELQCTRRFA
+235 EEVQCSRRFS
-245 YPADV
+245 YPNDV
-250 LAKPWAQLEDADF
+250 LAKPWDQLEDSDF
-263 RMLEN
+263 RMLEA
-268 AGYRHVSFLKQ
+268 AGYRHVSFLKK
-279 AVAEEDAYQSLFY
+279 AVAEEGAYQSLFY
-292 MHYETTPEDLQTR
+292 MHYETTPEDLRAR
-305 VLKLLM
+305 VLKLLK

-331 VTKDERHF
+331 VTKDERQF

-352 IGEDLRKDIVT
+352 IGEGLRKDIVAG
-363 SYFPGAVTV
+363 YFPGAVTV